1 VEVHHESKHVG
12 RHEHASLVAPRRRL
26 RWVFPMA
33 TYHLLIHPS
42 VNRVYGRAA
51 PALATAELRTVGQF
65 LLPGTITGIDDELL
79 GPAPALRITTATPL
93 DERGLAVVGGIA
105 GAYVLFAA
113 AEPPD
118 EPAAGVGVGVGDRW
132 LTPLTTARI
141 EQYPGDLLTT
151 LKYPG
156 KTNEQFTALLVNLA
170 LAAGRRGFDALRAGE
185 RVRLLDPV
193 CGRGTTLNQALM
205 LGLDVVGVETQGKDV
220 EIYLGFIR
228 QYLRDHL
235 IKHRSDAVTL
245 RAGPERKR
253 GARRVTVT
261 IVHPDGAGGRRE
273 QVLDLVEDDTANVR
287 DHCKGSSVDLVVGDL
302 PYGVQHAARG
312 TAASGRDLLALLRG
326 ALPGWRGALRG
337 GGALCLGFNTRV
349 LDRVTLDDL
358 LREHGLDV
366 VEAVTDGRFVHRV
379 DRTIDR
385 DVALAVKPG

>member
-1 VEVHHESKHVG
+1 
-12 RHEHASLVAPRRRL
+12 
-26 RWVFPMA
+26 MA

-42 VNRVYGRAA
+42 VNRVYGRVA
-51 PALATAELRTVGQF
+51 PALAAAELRTVGAF
-65 LLPGTITGIDDELL
+65 LLPGGLLDIEEAAL
-79 GPAPALRITTATPL
+79 GPAPALRLTAAAPL
-93 DERGLAVVGGIA
+93 DERGLAVVGGLA
-105 GAYVLFAA
+105 GAYVLF
-113 AEPPD
+113 E
-118 EPAAGVGVGVGDRW
+118 EIAAGPDAGGPDAGPGDLC
-132 LTPLTTARI
+132 LTPRAAPRAAH
-141 EQYPGDLLTT
+141 YPDDLLTT
-151 LKYPG
+151 LKYAG

-170 LAAGRRGFDALRAGE
+170 LAAGRRGFDALAAGE

-205 LGLDVVGVETQGKDV
+205 LGLDAVGVETQGKDI
-220 EIYLGFIR
+220 EMYLGFIR

-245 RAGPERKR
+245 RAGPQRKR
-253 GARRVTVT
+253 AARRVTVT
-261 IVHPDGAGGRRE
+261 VVRPGGDDGERWE

-302 PYGVQHAARG
+302 PYGVQHAARP
-312 TAASGRDLLALLRG
+312 TAASGRDLVALLRA

-349 LDRVTLDDL
+349 LDRETLDGL
-358 LREHGLDV
+358 LRENGFDI

-385 DVALAVKPG
+385 DLALAVKPG